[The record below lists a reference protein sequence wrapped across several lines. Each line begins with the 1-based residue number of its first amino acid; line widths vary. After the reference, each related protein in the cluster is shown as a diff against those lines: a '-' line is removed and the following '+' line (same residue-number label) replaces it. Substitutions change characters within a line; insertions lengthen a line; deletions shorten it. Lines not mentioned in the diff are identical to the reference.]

1 MKRKVLA
8 SVLAGVLAVGVLTG
22 CGSSK
27 TKENA
32 APTETT
38 EETAEDA
45 TAADDTADAAEDST
59 AATESKGTIS
69 VAASAT
75 PHAEILAAG

>member
-27 TKENA
+27 TEENA
-32 APTETT
+32 AASE
-38 EETAEDA
+38 
-45 TAADDTADAAEDST
+45 
-59 AATESKGTIS
+59 ATE
-69 VAASAT
+69 
-75 PHAEILAAG
+75 